1 MPPATTIRRFLEALQ
16 RRETHFTE
24 VANGIFSTPG
34 TAPNLP
40 LGGPAWAEFQN
51 ANALNSPLATNSPD
65 VAAFLLG
72 RGMSPKELDHIDRWD
87 NGLKERLRARLATAI
102 SGREPAM
109 KFYWELHG
117 RPREDADIEDH
128 TIVFK
133 SPQRGVRIVSADVSG
148 EVEI

>member
-1 MPPATTIRRFLEALQ
+1 MPPATTIKKFIEALR

-24 VANGIFSTPG
+24 VADGIFSNPG
-34 TAPNLP
+34 NAPNLP
-40 LGGPAWAEFQN
+40 RGGPAWAQFQRP
-51 ANALNSPLATNSPD
+51 NALNAPLRQTSPD
-65 VAAFLLG
+65 IAAFLLG
-72 RGMSPKELDHIDRWD
+72 RGMTAAELDHIDRWD

>member
-1 MPPATTIRRFLEALQ
+1 MPPGTTIRKFIEALQ

-24 VANGIFSTPG
+24 VADGIFANPG
-34 TAPNLP
+34 NAPNLP
-40 LGGPAWAEFQN
+40 LGGPAWAEFQQ
-51 ANALNSPLATNSPD
+51 ANALDRPLRTTSPSI
-65 VAAFLLG
+65 AAFLED
-72 RGMSPKELDHIDRWD
+72 REMTPAELDHIDRWD
-87 NGLKERLRARLATAI
+87 NALKERLRARLATAI

-117 RPREDADIEDH
+117 RPREEADIEDH

-133 SPQRGVRIVSADVSG
+133 SPQRGVRITSEDVSG